1 MMIGPSWI
9 WFHDLR
15 KMMDSLKKDQK
26 GPRHNAV
33 CLIYMMNH
41 NQHVDVVCSYILIKL
56 N

>member
-1 MMIGPSWI
+1 MKIGPSWI

-41 NQHVDVVCSYILIKL
+41 NQHVDVVSSYILIKL